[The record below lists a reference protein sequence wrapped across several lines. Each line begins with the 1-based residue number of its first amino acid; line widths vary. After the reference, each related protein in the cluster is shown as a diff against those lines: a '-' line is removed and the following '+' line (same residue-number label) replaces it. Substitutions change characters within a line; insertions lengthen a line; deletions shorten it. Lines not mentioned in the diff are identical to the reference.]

1 MKNND
6 YIDKIKETEAVKKA
20 EQRISETKEKIN
32 ENVQKTINSE
42 PVQKVINSE
51 AVKKAKKIIVETK
64 MLIKYKLDFMI
75 RLLIFIS
82 IFCVYVIDKNILKDL
97 AYLNLGYGIAPI
109 HILWLFLMI
118 PMIKHIFP
126 KKESSMTMNKA
137 KKFSYKERKHNE
149 LELYKFIQDQNIKAW
164 MVMLTWLIFNA
175 IFGILYL
182 LGIINTTDIVML
194 SIFYYLSDYICI
206 LFFCPFQTFI
216 MKNKCCVNC
225 RIYDWGHFMM
235 FTPML
240 FIKSFFSWSLFFTS
254 VIVLIKWEIYYAK
267 HPERFWEGSNENLRC
282 INCNEKL
289 CQYKNRLKNKNN

>member
-1 MKNND
+1 MKNKD

-20 EQRISETKEKIN
+20 EQRISDTKEKIN
-32 ENVQKTINSE
+32 ENVQKTISSE

-51 AVKKAKKIIVETK
+51 AVKKAKKIIIETK

-82 IFCVYVIDKNILKDL
+82 IFCIYVNDKSILKQL
-97 AYLNLGYGIAPI
+97 AYLNLGYGVEPI

-149 LELYKFIQDQNIKAW
+149 LELYKFVQDQNIKAW
-164 MVMLTWLIFNA
+164 MVMLVWLMFNA
-175 IFGILYL
+175 IFGTVYL
-182 LGIINTTDIVML
+182 LGIIDTTDILML

-282 INCNEKL
+282 IHCNEKL
-289 CQYKNRLKNKNN
+289 CQYKNKLKNKK